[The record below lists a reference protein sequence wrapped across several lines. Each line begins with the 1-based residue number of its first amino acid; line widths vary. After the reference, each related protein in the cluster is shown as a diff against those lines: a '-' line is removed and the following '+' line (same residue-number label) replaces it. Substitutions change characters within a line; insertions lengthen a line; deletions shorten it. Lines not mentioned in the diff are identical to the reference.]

1 LDQETPFN
9 GRHYQPEIILLC
21 VRGYLRYSPSYR
33 DLKEMITGRGLQ
45 IDHTTIYRWVQC
57 NAPEFEKHVRSQLK
71 PTNDSW
77 RVNETSIKVRDD
89 GMYLYYAANS
99 ARQHRC
105 DLERERRYWATRRMP
120 A

>member
-1 LDQETPFN
+1 LLGSYRHCAGDAALDQETPFN
-9 GRHYQPEIILLC
+9 GRHSQPEIILLC

-89 GMYLYYAANS
+89 WLYLYRAANS
-99 ARQHRC
+99 ARQHR
-105 DLERERRYWATRRMP
+105 
-120 A
+120 